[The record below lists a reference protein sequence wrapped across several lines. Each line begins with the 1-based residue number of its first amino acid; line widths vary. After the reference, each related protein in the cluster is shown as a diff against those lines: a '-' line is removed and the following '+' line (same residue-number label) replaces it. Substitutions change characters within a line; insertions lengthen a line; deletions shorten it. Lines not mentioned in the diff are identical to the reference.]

1 MASKNK
7 FEIVNGNIHISRAEW
22 KQVAEVTY
30 REDYYDELK
39 SAILGLEKE
48 ERIKVLAKAL
58 KLTKETA
65 TGLVDQFYEEDHY
78 DLFDD

>member
-1 MASKNK
+1 MENIDE
-7 FEIVNGNIHISRAEW
+7 EIKKKVDEIFKAERW
-22 KQVAEVTY
+22 RWYTSGKVEGGLAV
-30 REDYYDELK
+30 L
-39 SAILGLEKE
+39 AILGLEKE

-65 TGLVDQFYEEDHY
+65 TGLVNQFYEEDHY